1 MKKFILKANKRS
13 VLGRKVK
20 NLRLEGMLPA
30 NIYGKNVKSL
40 AIQMK
45 TSEFA
50 DVFEKA
56 GETGIIEV
64 SVGKIRKPV
73 LVQNVQTDPVS
84 GEVLHADFRQVDL
97 KEKVKATIPVEIV
110 GESPVEKSG
119 LGTVVIQLDEIEV
132 EALPSDLLEKFVVD
146 ASKLEEVDSA
156 VYVKDLKGSDKV
168 KVLTDGEQIVVKV
181 EPPQKEEEVTLPEA
195 PVEGEEKPAGEAG
208 EEAGGQVPGE
218 EAPAK
223 EETAPVEEKPKEE

>member
-1 MKKFILKANKRS
+1 M
-13 VLGRKVK
+13 
-20 NLRLEGMLPA
+20 PA
-30 NIYGKNVKSL
+30 NIYGKNVKSM

-181 EPPQKEEEVTLPEA
+181 EPPQEEEEVALPEA

-223 EETAPVEEKPKEE
+223 EETLAVEEKPKEE